1 MKRAR
6 SPSRERR
13 GSGND
18 NAQRQRL
25 SNDISITYR
34 QQSSRDNGQRQ
45 LAPAKQWYNSGTR
58 PVHGM
63 YLQTTAY
70 PDYALQMMHQA
81 MSMSNHSWHPH
92 SQMSMPST
100 WPDGHA
106 SYPHGQMSMPNHS
119 WPFGCHPHS
128 QMSMLPPL
136 PPPPQ
141 SRPPLQTSAAT
152 KPGAKDTGSSD
163 SSDTPSSSEADS
175 GDEETQKRPQAE
187 PSPASRS
194 AASTYSSSDNEDVDE
209 NDESALK
216 MCIHCVR
223 STDLDANKD
232 VVKDQ
237 LNKASKNANALFVVT
252 LDRDYICR
260 EQNQIVSQQTFKT
273 LLDVDGIKRF
283 TGSKILSDE
292 KGGNVAVYWDPNSCK
307 CDAFVHVTTSDGPQA
322 IRFKLQTEEPQ
333 EQISCAVIQVE
344 DNKKASATVQN
355 VWKQLEPPCFAIGN
369 LLMSGAYAHEC
380 ILAKTRDD
388 EGAKKQMLQS
398 RGVWP
403 APAILSALPRGH
415 IKEVQQVSPAT
426 TTCQR
431 STSATQRPLP
441 CTLSIALRRGKPRP
455 QDPASIPEK
464 QEDDD
469 VLHADTAS
477 DQYKSSC
484 VQNFV
489 ALVSRTMRT
498 GLHDIVTEDQLREI
512 RDAAESEIDKVVQ
525 ADTDQR
531 FQKLQF
537 LSHLT
542 KHLLCDQ
549 HGQPQDSECFEWWE
563 YCHHARKKL
572 SRKTLKGYSRKYQA
586 PIEDLRI
593 RCSVDLAQ
601 QFYYEETEQGKEWAP
616 VHYQIVNNQ
625 LRVQWDEEELG
636 EKHKAKIQK
645 LIGHE
650 DIPYFIWENGVAE
663 CLNRDSTRHSIEQD
677 CRGSTEELVSWY
689 WRLADYIVKTKMTTT
704 VTSHATRAAQR
715 YEDTLSLRTRLLS

>member
-1 MKRAR
+1 MKRPF

-13 GSGND
+13 GSCND

-25 SNDISITYR
+25 SNDIPITYG

-45 LAPAKQWYNSGTR
+45 LAPAKQRHNPGTH
-58 PVHGM
+58 PVHM
-63 YLQTTAY
+63 YSQTTAH
-70 PDYALQMMHQA
+70 PDYVLHWMHQL
-81 MSMSNHSWHPH
+81 W
-92 SQMSMPST
+92 Q
-100 WPDGHA
+100 
-106 SYPHGQMSMPNHS
+106 HGQMSMPNHS
-119 WPFGCHPHS
+119 WHPHGQMSMPSTWPVGHASYAHGQMSMPNHGWPFGCHP
-128 QMSMLPPL
+128 QPLPL
-136 PPPPQ
+136 PPAPQ

-152 KPGAKDTGSSD
+152 KPRPKDIGSSD
-163 SSDTPSSSEADS
+163 SSDTPDSSDADS
-175 GDEETQKRPQAE
+175 ADEETQKRPQAE
-187 PSPASRS
+187 PSPAS
-194 AASTYSSSDNEDVDE
+194 STYSSSDNEDVDE
-209 NDESALK
+209 NDESTLK

-223 STDLDANKD
+223 TTDLDANKD
-232 VVKDQ
+232 AVKDQ
-237 LNKASKNANALFVVT
+237 LNKASKTDNDLFVVT

-283 TGSKILSDE
+283 TGSQIRSDD

-307 CDAFVHVTTSDGPQA
+307 CDAFDILTTSDGPQA
-322 IRFKLQTEEPQ
+322 IRFKLQTKKPK

-344 DNKKASATVQN
+344 DNKKASATVQD

-388 EGAKKQMLQS
+388 EGAKNQMLQS
-398 RGVWP
+398 CSVWP

-426 TTCQR
+426 TTCQQ

-441 CTLSIALRRGKPRP
+441 CTLSIALRGGKPRP

-464 QEDDD
+464 QEDVD

-484 VQNFV
+484 VQNFE
-489 ALVSRTMRT
+489 ALVSRTLRSS
-498 GLHDIVTEDQLREI
+498 LHDIVTEDQLRDI
-512 RDAAESEIDKVVQ
+512 RDTAEFEIDKLVQ

-549 HGQPQDSECFEWWE
+549 HGQSQDSECFVWWE
-563 YCHHARKKL
+563 YCHHAREIL
-572 SRKTLKGYSRKYQA
+572 SRKKLMKGYSRTYEA
-586 PIEDLRI
+586 PIEDLRV

-601 QFYYEETEQGKEWAP
+601 QFYYEETKQMKECAP

-625 LRVQWDEEELG
+625 LRAQWDEPELR
-636 EKHKAKIQK
+636 EKHKAKVQK

-663 CLNRDSTRHSIEQD
+663 CLNRDSSRRSIEQD
-677 CRGSTEELVSWY
+677 CRGYTEELVSWY

-715 YEDTLSLRTRLLS
+715 YEKTLSLRTRLLS